1 MVQEREPDKGSTV
14 SKGVWT
20 AQLFE
25 HIEYFNSHN
34 DLRELNI
41 VLPFGIP
48 RERRPKDYEKTE
60 REKQGLATKNMMRR
74 ISSTPMGQFH
84 YQPEAEIEPWKPR
97 LKPAEATNDQ
107 VRCKPTLLVMRHD
120 PADKK
125 VMYLEQDL
133 MAKPISSEID
143 KKSGFTYR
151 TEENRSIVVRK
162 YLAMIN
168 EEKMVTIVHEFIQ
181 ECNRILYMYCDTR

>member
-1 MVQEREPDKGSTV
+1 
-14 SKGVWT
+14 
-20 AQLFE
+20 
-25 HIEYFNSHN
+25 
-34 DLRELNI
+34 
-41 VLPFGIP
+41 
-48 RERRPKDYEKTE
+48 
-60 REKQGLATKNMMRR
+60 MMRR